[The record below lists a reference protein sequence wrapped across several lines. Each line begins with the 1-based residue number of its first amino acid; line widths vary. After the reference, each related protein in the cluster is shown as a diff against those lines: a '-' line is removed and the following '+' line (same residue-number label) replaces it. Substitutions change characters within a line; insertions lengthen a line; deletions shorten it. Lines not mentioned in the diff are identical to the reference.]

1 MNRTSER
8 TIVTLS
14 GVIEKVFPYSA
25 RKFTISNLMYG
36 ARERLAESWVSHEPT
51 LGFRVWKTSDVPAMP
66 TPHTHSDVEVNYLV
80 QGSLSYLHGGARV
93 QLEAQRFAVLWGGIP
108 HRTLPPGLTGW
119 GIWMSIPLTWV
130 LQWQVR
136 PELVERLLTGD
147 VLIAP
152 SEDSDLSLLQ
162 RWYEDY
168 VSEEPRRQRV
178 LALEVEARFIR
189 VSLALEPAADQPP
202 LPRLTASGPHSKVNL
217 ITDFLARNYQE
228 QLTIK
233 TVAAAA
239 DLHPNYLM
247 RLFKQHTLVSVWEY
261 VTRLRLA
268 HAQRLL
274 LTTDGNIAAIAFQ
287 SGFGSLGGLYR
298 AFARYA
304 PGFRPLEYRRLL
316 AAGLDQAETR
326 GINRQD
332 FL

>member
-1 MNRTSER
+1 MPG
-8 TIVTLS
+8 I
-14 GVIEKVFPYSA
+14 
-25 RKFTISNLMYG
+25 
-36 ARERLAESWVSHEPT
+36 RERLAESWVSHEPT
-51 LGFRVWKTSDVPAMP
+51 LGFRVWKTSDVPAMS

-80 QGSLSYLHGGARV
+80 QGTLSYLHGGARI
-93 QLEAQRFAVLWGGIP
+93 QLDAPQFAVLWGGIP
-108 HRTLPPGLTGW
+108 HRTLPPGLKGW
-119 GIWMSIPLTWV
+119 GIWMSIPLTWII
-130 LQWQVR
+130 QWQLR
-136 PELVERLLTGD
+136 PKLVERLLSGD
-147 VLIAP
+147 VVIAP
-152 SEDSDLSLLQ
+152 SDDSDLSLVQ
-162 RWYEDY
+162 RWYHDY
-168 VSEEPRRQRV
+168 VSEDTTRQRA

-189 VSLALEPAADQPP
+189 LSLAPESVADQARV
-202 LPRLTASGPHSKVNL
+202 PRVGASGPYSKINV

-228 QLTIK
+228 QLSIK
-233 TVAAAA
+233 IVAAAA

-304 PGFRPLEYRRLL
+304 PAFRPLEYRRLL